1 MVNRIGTQDATSR
14 VRSAEQ
20 AATKAQNSPREFTAF
35 LAEAEAQDV
44 RFSGHALKRI
54 EQRQIEISQDDL
66 SLLAEGIGRAERK
79 GSRESLLLMD
89 RTAYVVNVPS
99 RTVVTAVDSEAMK
112 EKTFTN
118 IDSAI
123 FLQRND

>member
-1 MVNRIGTQDATSR
+1 MVNRIGAQDATSR
-14 VRSAEQ
+14 IRSTEQ
-20 AATKAQNSPREFTAF
+20 AATKAGNAPEAFEAF
-35 LAEAEAQDV
+35 LAEAQAQDV

-66 SLLAEGIGRAERK
+66 SLLASGIERAERK

-112 EKTFTN
+112 DKTFTN

-123 FLQRND
+123 LLQRGE